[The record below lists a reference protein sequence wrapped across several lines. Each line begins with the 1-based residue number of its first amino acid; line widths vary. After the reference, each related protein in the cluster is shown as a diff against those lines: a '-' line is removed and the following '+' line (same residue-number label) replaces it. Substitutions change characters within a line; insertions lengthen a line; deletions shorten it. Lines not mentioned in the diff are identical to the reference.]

1 MSYLQTRFDET
12 AKAKF
17 IATVVATDNLSAA
30 CRAVG
35 ISRTTLS
42 RHLQEDPDFAQ
53 ALQQARDEA
62 ADELEG
68 IVRAR
73 AIHGTPKRLWYKG
86 EPVIDPETGEQAVE
100 VEYNVVREL
109 AMLKAAKPMRYR
121 DRADVNV
128 TGQVEVN
135 FTAAEIV
142 ERVNRAVAMAKL
154 DYVDAGEAVAP
165 GSAGA
170 AVAAAAAAAPG
181 PSDEADEVGEL
192 PPGIEEIL

>member
-1 MSYLQTRFDET
+1 MSYSQTRFDET

-42 RHLQEDPDFAQ
+42 RHLQDDPDFAA

-100 VEYNVVREL
+100 VEYNVAREL
-109 AMLKAAKPMRYR
+109 AMLKAAKPLRYR

-128 TGQVEVN
+128 TGRVDVN
-135 FTAAEIV
+135 FSAAEIV

-154 DYVDAGEAVAP
+154 DYVDAGEAAEP
-165 GSAGA
+165 A
-170 AVAAAAAAAPG
+170 AEAA
-181 PSDEADEVGEL
+181 EV
-192 PPGIEEIL
+192 PPGIEDIL